1 MDIEID
7 FSKKNKV
14 VLITILTI
22 VLLLIVSLNTYAVNL
37 EVDDRGEI
45 VKEVQSLLSKVGYDI
60 DADGIYGYRTKEVI
74 KDFQINKNLTVDGI
88 VGDNTYNKLKV
99 MAEDIEYTIKK
110 GDTLYEI
117 ANRFDTS
124 VDSLKANNNIR
135 GEMIHPGDTLFVPKT
150 GAGGGEE
157 NHIFANIIHEVQR
170 GDALITISKK
180 YGVDVQTIKNANNL
194 KSDRIKIGQNLVIPS
209 EKRFSNGQ
217 FILQKGAFIWPVQGR
232 ITSEFGWRS
241 DPVTGSRNLHQGLDI
256 AVSVGTEIRAASS
269 GEVVKSGWMNG
280 FGKVVVI
287 DHGDGVETLYAHN
300 SSLLVSMG
308 QSVNTGQII
317 TRAGSTGKSTGSHLH
332 FGVLVD
338 GEARDPY
345 KYLP

>member
-1 MDIEID
+1 MDID
-7 FSKKNKV
+7 LVFLKKNKI
-14 VLITILTI
+14 LLTTILT
-22 VLLLIVSLNTYAVNL
+22 VVFLLIVSLNTYAISL
-37 EVDDRGEI
+37 EVDDRGEK

-60 DADGIYGYRTKEVI
+60 DADGIYGYRTKEIV
-74 KDFQINKNLTVDGI
+74 KDFQLNNNLTVDGI

-99 MAEDIEYTIKK
+99 VAEDIKYTVKQ
-110 GDTLYEI
+110 GDTLYGI

-124 VDSLKANNNIR
+124 VDSIKAKNNIR
-135 GEMIHPGDTLFVPKT
+135 GEMIHPGDTIFIPKT
-150 GAGGGEE
+150 GAGGGDE
-157 NHIFANIIHEVQR
+157 NRIFANIIHEVQR

-194 KSDRIKIGQNLVIPS
+194 NSDGIKAGQNLVIPS

-217 FILQKGAFIWPVQGR
+217 FTLQRGAFIWPVQGR
-232 ITSEFGWRS
+232 ITSKFGWRS
-241 DPVTGSRNLHQGLDI
+241 DPVTGSSNFHQGLDI

-269 GEVVKSGWMNG
+269 GEVVKSGWMTG

-287 DHGDGVETLYAHN
+287 EHGDGVETLYGHN
-300 SSLLVSMG
+300 SSLLVGVG

-317 TRAGSTGKSTGSHLH
+317 ARAGSTGKSTGSHLH

-338 GEARDPY
+338 GKATDPY